1 MALHLRLSWSPT
13 GVTQGLTCHATN
25 HLVTR
30 RQDGVLSLPK
40 DHHVRAFQQVEWQPL
55 LCARHQTARVHG
67 ARRGSVVAEG
77 LASPLHDV
85 LQRNN
90 IMHPPQ
96 SGWCDAGPQRGPASR
111 GEGLKALSTPCSP
124 LLDVATQCCCGGR
137 TGDGAP
143 HPDETRLMAALP
155 LQGERRQ
162 AAQLLYPLGTPER
175 QSLCASHPQR
185 RELTHVALRAFHRA
199 TPGLDR
205 TRLVKQVRQRR
216 RFEPDIGVTADAFG
230 RKGQDIAV
238 QVAHERADGH
248 FQLVGVPLLGHE
260 DQEDGA
266 QETGTALVHAVFLL
280 RAPCRGRQHVGF
292 RQQGVQPVIRQ
303 VLG

>member
-1 MALHLRLSWSPT
+1 MSRWPGPRWHTRVFLRTIPPHQEPRIISTWWRSYSGPAARWRPAAPCSRSGTRGGDQGAAKPTRTGALRTRTNGMALHLRLSWSPT

-162 AAQLLYPLGTPER
+162 
-175 QSLCASHPQR
+175 
-185 RELTHVALRAFHRA
+185 
-199 TPGLDR
+199 
-205 TRLVKQVRQRR
+205 
-216 RFEPDIGVTADAFG
+216 TA
-230 RKGQDIAV
+230 
-238 QVAHERADGH
+238 
-248 FQLVGVPLLGHE
+248 
-260 DQEDGA
+260 
-266 QETGTALVHAVFLL
+266 
-280 RAPCRGRQHVGF
+280 
-292 RQQGVQPVIRQ
+292 
-303 VLG
+303 